1 MEDLRNFTKRV
12 FNKAK
17 PNQAQPPLSGRQT
30 PPGPSLRK
38 PGVEV
43 NLPTSEVKKPKK
55 EKDFADSD
63 DEEY

>member
-17 PNQAQPPLSGRQT
+17 PIQTQAPLSGRQT
-30 PPGPSLRK
+30 PPGPSLTK
-38 PGVEV
+38 PAVEV

-63 DEEY
+63 DEDY